1 MNTTQANAQ
10 DAPGAGTPVPMVI
23 DKEFFL
29 KEDNPTIQTIAG
41 WVEDEL
47 LPHAQVPFP
56 QVYLTLE
63 EQETVNTLRP
73 DLDSYLEQIEAKLV
87 AGETSFD
94 EWDKIVSTMNKLGA
108 DKLVEIHQAAY
119 DRWAESK

>member
-23 DKEFFL
+23 NKEFFL
-29 KEDNPTIQTIAG
+29 KEDNPTIHTIAG
-41 WVEDEL
+41 WVEDEY

-56 QVYLTLE
+56 QVYLTVE
-63 EQETVNTLRP
+63 EQNKVNTLRP

-87 AGETSFD
+87 SGETPFSD
-94 EWDKIVSTMNKLGA
+94 WDKIVSTLNKLGA
-108 DKLVEIHQAAY
+108 EELVEIHQAAL
-119 DRWAESK
+119 